1 MCRHDDE
8 IYDDFIKSFPEYA
21 SKDWDGVVDE
31 DEMKSAEG
39 KKRWREFMMRYEKK
53 VGPFTLSSANFRWIR
68 IISEVFYGYPLK
80 WNTRRRLRFLVLS
93 HYGEESCWSE
103 VPRMQFLAIELG
115 RNRLKLND
123 WIHEESKKE
132 TAMKSWL
139 LWYTL
144 SCYIL

>member
-53 VGPFTLSSANFRWIR
+53 VGPFTLSSADF
-68 IISEVFYGYPLK
+68 
-80 WNTRRRLRFLVLS
+80 
-93 HYGEESCWSE
+93 
-103 VPRMQFLAIELG
+103 
-115 RNRLKLND
+115 
-123 WIHEESKKE
+123 
-132 TAMKSWL
+132 
-139 LWYTL
+139 
-144 SCYIL
+144 